1 MPTYAN
7 GIRIKNGKYSLKC
20 GINVN
25 QFCEFLKSNQNE
37 KGFVNIEIKE
47 RKEEG
52 KYGET
57 HYAVLDEWKPAEKII
72 EGNDFE
78 TQKKMKVDASEMK
91 NNKDLPF

>member
-57 HYAVLDEWKPAEKII
+57 HYAVLDEWRPENKII
-72 EGNDFE
+72 HGPEPDM
-78 TQKKMKVDASEMK
+78 KKVDASKMK